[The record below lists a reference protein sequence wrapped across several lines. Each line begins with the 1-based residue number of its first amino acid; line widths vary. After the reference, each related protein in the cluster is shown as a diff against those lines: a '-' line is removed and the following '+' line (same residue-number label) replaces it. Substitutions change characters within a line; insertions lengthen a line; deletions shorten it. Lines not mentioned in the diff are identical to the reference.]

1 MRPTSFRAF
10 FLCFLLAACARADA
24 PSFLQLQ
31 QDVDLPGGISRFDW
45 MALDPGTHTLYIA
58 HMGAGQIVVFDIP
71 SGKVKTTL
79 SGFPKVTGL
88 CLIPE
93 LHRLYASVAGL
104 HQVFVVDTDSLKV
117 VAQIPAGHFP
127 DNLTYVPD
135 LRHLYVSDEVGGE
148 VTVID
153 VLKNKRIASIHLGGE
168 VGQVRFD
175 PSSGMVY
182 ANVQATNE
190 LVGIDPKTRQ
200 VTQHFY
206 ILGGKHPHGLWVDP
220 DHHLVFIACDEDN
233 KLVVFDQNGLK
244 ETDAIDVGKDP
255 DLLAYDPGLG
265 YLYVACES
273 GTVSVMKVHDDKVE
287 KVGDFPVG
295 ENAHSVLV
303 DPDTHFVYFP
313 LRKMG
318 KGPVLRTMKPTR

>member
-1 MRPTSFRAF
+1 M
-10 FLCFLLAACARADA
+10 
-24 PSFLQLQ
+24 
-31 QDVDLPGGISRFDW
+31 DLPGGISRFDW
-45 MALDPGTHTLYIA
+45 MALDPETHTLYIA

-88 CLIPE
+88 CIIPE

-117 VAQIPAGHFP
+117 VTQIPAGHFP

-190 LVGIDPKTRQ
+190 LVGIDPKDPPSDPAFLHPGRQ
-200 VTQHFY
+200 TSAWA
-206 ILGGKHPHGLWVDP
+206 LGGPGPSSDLHRLRRGQQVDR
-220 DHHLVFIACDEDN
+220 LRSER
-233 KLVVFDQNGLK
+233 LERNGRHRRR
-244 ETDAIDVGKDP
+244 ERP